1 MLVFYYLSLRLIII
15 FMFFEVRKRR
25 RDVAFHIR
33 VTSSSCCSK
42 HGSEKQAP

>member
-1 MLVFYYLSLRLIII
+1 MLVFLFKPTFDYYFL
-15 FMFFEVRKRR
+15 FFEVRKRR